1 MAAAPA
7 PAPARSA
14 SVFGNAK
21 PREQVLAE
29 RGEDVLL
36 LDAALDAG
44 MTVRDISGGGGGEQD
59 EWHMVTGG
67 RRGGGGAGVGSGS
80 RSSHERGGGGA
91 MLLLG
96 ADEAV
101 LIGGGGGSGG
111 GGYGGGGMR
120 SRGSGYRHHNGR
132 GGIDGGWGEDG
143 AASGDE
149 AVLDVGVFRRALPT
163 REVPL
168 VL

>member
-1 MAAAPA
+1 
-7 PAPARSA
+7 
-14 SVFGNAK
+14 
-21 PREQVLAE
+21 
-29 RGEDVLL
+29 
-36 LDAALDAG
+36 
-44 MTVRDISGGGGGEQD
+44 
-59 EWHMVTGG
+59 
-67 RRGGGGAGVGSGS
+67 
-80 RSSHERGGGGA
+80 